1 MKFPDEFV
9 EKLATNKQIQFV
21 YRDLV
26 NDHFYSPRNTL
37 VKWEMASNENIK

>member
-9 EKLATNKQIQFV
+9 AKLATNKQNINV
-21 YRDLV
+21 YTDLV

-37 VKWEMASNENIK
+37 VKWEMA